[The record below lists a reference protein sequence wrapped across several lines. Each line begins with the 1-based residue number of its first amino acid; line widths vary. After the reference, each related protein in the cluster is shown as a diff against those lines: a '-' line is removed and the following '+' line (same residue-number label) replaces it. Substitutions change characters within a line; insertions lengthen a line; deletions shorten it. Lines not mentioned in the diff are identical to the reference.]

1 MFPNLWVEKTVSTP
15 SDMLTLV
22 FGIHFK
28 LFIVLPIPQ
37 KTCRSNV
44 FFFFTKQNTCN
55 HTSRS
60 VANSRRK
67 SCEWERLMV
76 EVAITFKVYF
86 HLIYIFFKVM
96 LMSRMDGIKC
106 FLEDYFIISFW
117 FTYLYFVH
125 AICLSVYVL
134 QYLNRLSLYH
144 NEF

>member
-28 LFIVLPIPQ
+28 PFIVLPIPQ

-55 HTSRS
+55 HISRS

-96 LMSRMDGIKC
+96 LMSRMDGIKS

-117 FTYLYFVH
+117 FTYVFC
-125 AICLSVYVL
+125 ACNLSVCVCVAIF
-134 QYLNRLSLYH
+134 
-144 NEF
+144 E